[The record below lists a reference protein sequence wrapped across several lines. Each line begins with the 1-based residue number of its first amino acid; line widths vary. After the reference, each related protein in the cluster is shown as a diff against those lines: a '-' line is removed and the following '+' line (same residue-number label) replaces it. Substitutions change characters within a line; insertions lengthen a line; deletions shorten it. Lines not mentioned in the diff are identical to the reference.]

1 MKALRSYPGVLTLI
15 VLASAL
21 LIHGFVDYLDYEVAS
36 PSILAALGCI
46 FSALLLVA
54 VYEIKAAQASRK
66 LTRSTKA

>member
-21 LIHGFVDYLDYEVAS
+21 MIHGFVDYLNYEVAS
-36 PSILAALGCI
+36 PSILAAIGCI
-46 FSALLLVA
+46 FSALLVVA

-66 LTRSTKA
+66 LAKTPKV